1 MAMDPKR
8 RTLKEAAAYRTL
20 LTILADLR
28 KTERTLT
35 TVQQEAWDA
44 ERALHLA
51 AIRSVIVPLESVIAP
66 DLTA

>member
-44 ERALHLA
+44 ERALHPA